1 VITVVHFVAGNVS
14 FKRLKRLYP
23 SLMEFIEPDFGLLD
37 ELRGRKVLT
46 TPEVEV
52 VRAEKAVS
60 KQNEI
65 LLSCLKHKSPEQ
77 RQRFLVALDST
88 GQQHV
93 ANWIE
98 QSTGKSSISRR
109 CVLHLVCHN
118 SFLMLSAG
126 GFLEL

>member
-1 VITVVHFVAGNVS
+1 VITVVHFVSGQVS
-14 FKRLKRLYP
+14 FKRLKRFNK
-23 SLMEFIEPDFGLLD
+23 SLVAFIEPDFGLLD
-37 ELRGRKVLT
+37 ELRGLKVLT

-65 LLSCLKHKSPEQ
+65 LLRCLKHKSPEQ
-77 RQRFLVALDST
+77 RQHFLVALDST

-98 QSTGKSSISRR
+98 QSTSES
-109 CVLHLVCHN
+109 
-118 SFLMLSAG
+118 
-126 GFLEL
+126 